1 MSKIWSVMIYVSWYT
16 ETILLFYY
24 FVLEMS
30 NINKNDGTLSDN
42 MIELIISTKE
52 PDVSKKWSIST
63 YRLCKKGEYHEIS
76 VILVISLQIA
86 ETMIPMAC
94 LIEVLY
100 STDS

>member
-1 MSKIWSVMIYVSWYT
+1 MSQNCQYEELDMSKIWSFMIYVSRYT

-52 PDVSKKWSIST
+52 PNVSKKWSIST
-63 YRLCKKGEYHEIS
+63 YIDYVKKENI
-76 VILVISLQIA
+76 
-86 ETMIPMAC
+86 MK
-94 LIEVLY
+94 
-100 STDS
+100 

>member
-1 MSKIWSVMIYVSWYT
+1 MSKIWSFMIYVSWYT

-52 PDVSKKWSIST
+52 PNVSKKWSIST
-63 YRLCKKGEYHEIS
+63 YIDYVKKENI
-76 VILVISLQIA
+76 
-86 ETMIPMAC
+86 MK
-94 LIEVLY
+94 
-100 STDS
+100 

>member
-52 PDVSKKWSIST
+52 PNVSKKWSIST
-63 YRLCKKGEYHEIS
+63 YIDYVKKENI
-76 VILVISLQIA
+76 
-86 ETMIPMAC
+86 MK
-94 LIEVLY
+94 
-100 STDS
+100 